1 VSRDDEQIW
10 AELVESFRSSPDAET
25 RQWPA
30 AENID
35 PELSDSPAG
44 ERDAPNERDVP
55 AESAQPDEPARTDH
69 RDTGHRD
76 SAYDTD
82 EHYVPPP
89 PPPLPRTDLIT
100 RAAWASVLGIP
111 VVLTLVV
118 LLGLSVNGWIG
129 VLCAGAFIGGFVVL
143 VARLRGHDPYD
154 PDDGAVV

>member
-1 VSRDDEQIW
+1 MSRDDEQIW
-10 AELVESFRSSPDAET
+10 AELVESFHASPEGEK

-35 PELSDSPAG
+35 PELSGSDRG
-44 ERDAPNERDVP
+44 RETP
-55 AESAQPDEPARTDH
+55 AEAAPPSQPARAHH
-69 RDTGHRD
+69 RESADD
-76 SAYDTD
+76 SD
-82 EHYVPPP
+82 EHFVPPP
-89 PPPLPRTDLIT
+89 PPPLPKADLIT

-118 LLGLSVNGWIG
+118 LFGGSVSGWIG
-129 VLCAGAFIGGFVVL
+129 ALCAGAFIGGFIVL